1 MKTVLNSIYILYIFV
16 DSSSTGLYLSAQSPL
31 NASCDNEIIGDDE
44 MLSLGFD
51 DFDIMEDTSL
61 DVTLECDTEGR
72 KRAIGQLILK
82 FTFHRDIPQYCNTRS
97 CINSVFQQMRTPI
110 LNVRN
115 AVLKGGV
122 TVNVTTQ
129 TGTRTLEV
137 EPAMELGRAVRG
149 CALPGSYIRDNECSK
164 FGMEYIIKD
173 R

>member
-1 MKTVLNSIYILYIFV
+1 MYIFV
-16 DSSSTGLYLSAQSPL
+16 APSATGLYVDGQSPM
-31 NASCDNEIIGDDE
+31 NASCDDEIVDDDA
-44 MLSLGFD
+44 MISFDFD

-72 KRAIGQLILK
+72 KRAIGKLILK
-82 FTFHRDIPQYCNTRS
+82 FTFHRDIPQNCNTRS

-164 FGMEYIIKD
+164 FRMEYIYI
-173 R
+173 